1 MRSPEPA
8 TTAFAVASV
17 AEEPVVACPAL
28 HEPAWARFVRRSFD
42 TVVAAIVLVLTSPVL
57 LGAVIAIR
65 IESGGPAFF
74 WQERVGRCGRRFRML
89 KLRGMYTDAR
99 ERFPELYAY
108 TGDGHKAG
116 AFHFHADDDPRVTK
130 VGRFLRRTSIDELPN
145 FWNVLKGDMSVV
157 GPRPDIPELMPLYGE
172 RAAVVLSV
180 RPGVTSL
187 PKSSGRD
194 GLSFEETLALEVS
207 YVQNRSLW
215 LDIKIVANTI
225 PTVLLQRNV
234 SPG

>member
-8 TTAFAVASV
+8 TARLAVAPV
-17 AEEPVVACPAL
+17 AEEPVVALAVL
-28 HEPAWARFVRRSFD
+28 REPAWTRFVRRSFD
-42 TVVAAIVLVLTSPVL
+42 IAVATTVLVLTLPVL
-57 LGAVIAIR
+57 LAAVIAIR
-65 IESGGPAFF
+65 IESAGPAFF
-74 WQERVGRCGRRFRML
+74 LQERVGRGAKRFRML

-116 AFHFHADDDPRVTK
+116 AFHFHADDDPRVTR
-130 VGRFLRRTSIDELPN
+130 VGRFIRRTSIDELPN

-157 GPRPDIPELMPLYGE
+157 GPRPDIPELMPLYGD

-194 GLSFEETLALEVS
+194 GLSFEETVALEVT
-207 YVQNRSLW
+207 YVENRSLW
-215 LDIKIVANTI
+215 LDIKIMAKTI